1 MESINERAMLVDLRI
16 CQWSANKTDKKITR
30 EVAAAHGVEEGM
42 GRYNKSLIAKS
53 AIEEVKKIAGEART
67 DHYFRTLPWADDG
80 PRILS
85 AAGYFDYAATMRD
98 KETRFK
104 TAVEAVIA
112 NYDAMKAGCASTAE
126 RPVQR
131 SRLPYLAPA
140 RAQVPI
146 LVINVLPVPTA
157 DDFRVDLGNVETARI
172 AADIE
177 SRQKLG
183 LESAMRDVWQRLYAV
198 VQKMSERLHAY
209 NPDKPQEA
217 PFRDTLTGNI
227 QDLLDVLPT
236 LNLTGDS
243 QLTYIADTIKKDL
256 LAFPADTLREVDHAR
271 IQTADAADQIMQ
283 AMEQF
288 I

>member
-30 EVAAAHGVEEGM
+30 EVAAAHGSEEGM

-85 AAGYFDYAATMRD
+85 AAGYFDYAASMRD

-104 TAVEAVIA
+104 TAVEAVLT
-112 NYDAMKAGCASTAE
+112 NYDAMK
-126 RPVQR
+126 QD
-131 SRLPYLAPA
+131 A
-140 RAQVPI
+140 RARLNGLYNEADYPTLRQ
-146 LVINVLPVPTA
+146 LERKYQFSYNVLPVPTA

-209 NPDKPQEA
+209 NPAKPQEA

-236 LNLTGDS
+236 LNLTSDT
-243 QLTYIADTIKKDL
+243 QLSSVADTIKRDL